1 MFCLQHNT
9 NMTRV
14 SRFHH
19 RPQAGCRLTFALL
32 VGLAIAAIGTSAPG
46 RGTVAAQG
54 LQPCGLL
61 TTDEI
66 ETLAPNEE
74 VSEGTSSAFEALDSS
89 TCRYTWG
96 SGVDRFTLAVYVNP
110 ASRAFAG
117 MTPDTIKSSLLSS
130 VTPGTADATIP
141 DVGEAAVFKTYSSV
155 HVSASAYAKG
165 RLLQVNLDGIDA
177 RDKKDQLISL
187 LKSAASRL

>member
-1 MFCLQHNT
+1 MFCLPHNT
-9 NMTRV
+9 DMTRI
-14 SRFHH
+14 SRFHQ

-32 VGLAIAAIGTSAPG
+32 VGLAIAAIGTSVPG
-46 RGTVAAQG
+46 GGTVSAQA
-54 LQPCGLL
+54 QKPCALL
-61 TTDEI
+61 TIEEI
-66 ETLAPNEE
+66 EALAPMEQ
-74 VSEGTSSAFEALDSS
+74 VSEGVASAFEAFDSS

-96 SGVDRFTLAVYVNP
+96 SGTGRYTLAVYVNP
-110 ASRAFAG
+110 ASRAFVG
-117 MTPDTIKSSLLSS
+117 MSADTIKSSLLSS

-177 RDKKDQLISL
+177 RDKKDRLISL

>member
-9 NMTRV
+9 AMTPN
-14 SRFHH
+14 SRSHH
-19 RPQAGCRLTFALL
+19 RPQVGHRLIFAVVL
-32 VGLAIAAIGTSAPG
+32 GLSIAAHGTSVPG

-66 ETLAPNEE
+66 ETLAPNEQI
-74 VSEGTSSAFEALDSS
+74 SGGTPFAFEALDSS

-117 MTPDTIKSSLLSS
+117 MSPDTIKSSLLSS

-141 DVGEAAVFKTYSSV
+141 DVGEAAVFKTDSSV

-165 RLLQVNLDGIDA
+165 RLLQVNLDGLDA